1 MSSQDELQQEYQ
13 FDYLKGKPNRFASVA
28 PESPVVV
35 TLDDDVSCVFTTP
48 EAVNRAL
55 RALIAVVPTP
65 AAVSQKTRK
74 SAGRRSGWPHITMPW
89 ALRSDH
95 PVPPLI
101 TPMGLMR

>member
-1 MSSQDELQQEYQ
+1 MLEKQQKESERVMKRARTGKSTMSSPDELQQEYQ

-65 AAVSQKTRK
+65 AAVSQTTRK
-74 SAGRRSGWPHITMPW
+74 SAGRRSG
-89 ALRSDH
+89 
-95 PVPPLI
+95 
-101 TPMGLMR
+101 

>member
-55 RALIAVVPTP
+55 RAADRCRAHTRSSLAENTKVCRPT
-65 AAVSQKTRK
+65 VWMT
-74 SAGRRSGWPHITMPW
+74 
-89 ALRSDH
+89 
-95 PVPPLI
+95 
-101 TPMGLMR
+101 